1 MINYQRPR
9 HQPSSTTHS
18 TMNIWFGKKQLITR
32 HKFDQLSQKIRRSRT
47 GTLDYLL
54 SYWETNE
61 KQKNTPV
68 VI

>member
-1 MINYQRPR
+1 
-9 HQPSSTTHS
+9 
-18 TMNIWFGKKQLITR
+18 MNIWFGKKQLITR